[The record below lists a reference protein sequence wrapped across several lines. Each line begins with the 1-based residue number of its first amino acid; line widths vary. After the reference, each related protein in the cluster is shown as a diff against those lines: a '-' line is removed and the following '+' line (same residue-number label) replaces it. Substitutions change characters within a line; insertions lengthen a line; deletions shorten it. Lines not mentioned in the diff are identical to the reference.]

1 VRLQRSSK
9 QHARGEAMP
18 GRRVWPVCLILCLAA
33 VGLIAMTAPPVAA
46 DQLQPWDDL
55 YSVASLPS
63 GTWYAVGVA
72 GTLLTSNDDGRTWRH
87 REIAE
92 VQPLGGLDLYSVRFA
107 DQKHGWICGEQGLV
121 LRTDDGGET
130 WRRQST
136 GVSEEL
142 YRLAPGDANDA
153 IAVGTNG
160 TILYTRDGGE
170 HWRQKKQKGELDFF
184 DATMSDASNAWVVGE
199 FETILHTPDGGET
212 WELQRGGT
220 RANFR
225 AAALFSV
232 SFRDAQDGLV
242 TGQSGFFATADRG
255 RTWRS
260 LPSSTDIPMYA
271 AKFNDSRI
279 WMAGDNGTLLDM
291 ALDAAQ
297 VVSTVQPAAATLTDI
312 GFRGSTGIAVG
323 LNGTVLRTDDS
334 GAHWHKVGQK

>member
-1 VRLQRSSK
+1 
-9 QHARGEAMP
+9 
-18 GRRVWPVCLILCLAA
+18 LAA
-33 VGLIAMTAPPVAA
+33 AGLIAMIAPPLAA
-46 DQLQPWDDL
+46 EQLQPWDDL
-55 YSVASLPS
+55 FSVASLPS
-63 GTWYAVGVA
+63 GIWYAVGVA

-92 VQPLGGLDLYSVRFA
+92 VQPFGWLDLYSVRFA

-142 YRLAPGDANDA
+142 YRLAPGDANDV

-160 TILYTRDGGE
+160 IILHTRDGGE
-170 HWRQKKQKGELDFF
+170 HWRQKRQKGELDFF
-184 DATMSDASNAWVVGE
+184 DVTMSDASNGWVVGE

-225 AAALFSV
+225 AAALLSV
-232 SFRDAQDGLV
+232 SFRDRQDGLV
-242 TGQSGFFATADRG
+242 TSQSGAFFATADGG

-260 LPSSTDIPMYA
+260 LPSSIAIPMYA
-271 AKFNDSRI
+271 AEFTDRRI

-291 ALDAAQ
+291 ALDG
-297 VVSTVQPAAATLTDI
+297 VRDVSTVQPATAALADI

-323 LNGTVLRTDDS
+323 FNGTVLRTVDG
-334 GAHWHKVGQK
+334 GAHWQRVGQK